1 MFDTLSTD
9 QERLLD
15 QLSELMRADANP
27 FDSPKSDRP
36 NALVDTANSAVD
48 TVNSAAVCAALSRS
62 YGSVGLKSPLLIWCD
77 GPFQLAVMPLLLQLL
92 AFRPKD
98 KKKDDLNID
107 VRVEELG
114 ALLTEPL
121 WQSAFKRLTEQ
132 ISTTAICSLKYD
144 DEAILPALAELFV
157 RFSWSRCGI
166 SAGVPLSNL
175 LQSNVAQAVSCL
187 AQSVTLGLSAQL
199 TSRLYTRP
207 MDAVQQIKRAVGHV
221 LLREQSLSLR
231 DAPTTIFGSS
241 RGSMTALYKRA
252 TELHQQIGGTK
263 FERDLEE
270 CPAPQADAKY
280 RKPRNL
286 DTDIV
291 MNTAGLLAFGPYDT
305 LWGAWASYPATCY
318 SIVGDMLRDQFSK
331 EVRSSLSDMSLLM
344 RSGFAYVPL
353 TRAVFICRLPKIRLD
368 ELNRLH
374 CEHDAA
380 LEFPDGYKM
389 FAWHGV
395 PVPRDVIESPQ
406 SLTSQRIDQERNIEL
421 RRALIDKFGIAN
433 YLRETSAGIKDQT
446 EFGTLY
452 LKQLPGDE
460 PIALVRV
467 KNSTAEPDGSY
478 KEYFLRVPPT
488 MKTVQEAV
496 AWTFFLKPDQYD
508 PSIET

>member
-1 MFDTLSTD
+1 MFDTLSPD

-15 QLSELMRADANP
+15 QLSDLMRVDANL
-27 FDSPKSDRP
+27 D
-36 NALVDTANSAVD
+36 DTATPPAVAAAVD
-48 TVNSAAVCAALSRS
+48 RLYA
-62 YGSVGLKSPLLIWCD
+62 GIGLKSPHLIWCD

-92 AFRPKD
+92 AFRPRD

-107 VRVEELG
+107 LRVEELR
-114 ALLTEPL
+114 ALLTEPQ
-121 WQSAFKRLTEQ
+121 WQAAFQRLVAQ
-132 ISTTAICSLKYD
+132 VSTTKICSLKYD
-144 DEAILPALAELFV
+144 DEPILPSLAELFV

-166 SAGVPLSNL
+166 SAGVALFNL
-175 LQSNVAQAVSCL
+175 LQSSNSQAVSCL

-207 MDAVQQIKRAVGHV
+207 IDAVQPIKRAVAHV

-252 TELHQQIGGTK
+252 LELHKQIGGSK
-263 FERDLEE
+263 FEHDLEE

-286 DTDIV
+286 ETDIV

-305 LWGAWASYPATCY
+305 LWGAWASYSATCY
-318 SIVGDMLRDQFSK
+318 AIIADMLRDQFSK
-331 EVRSSLSDMSLLM
+331 EVRSTLSDMSLLM
-344 RSGFAYVPL
+344 RCGFAYTPL
-353 TRAVFICRLPKIRLD
+353 TRTVFICRLPKVKLD
-368 ELNRLH
+368 ESKRLH
-374 CEHDAA
+374 CEDGAA
-380 LEFPDGYKM
+380 LEFPDGYKI
-389 FAWHGV
+389 FAWRGV
-395 PVPRDVIESPQ
+395 PVPFNIIESPQ
-406 SLTSQRIDQERNIEL
+406 SLTSQRIDEERNIEV

-433 YLRETSAGIKDQT
+433 YLRETCAGIKDQT
-446 EFGTLY
+446 ELGTLY
-452 LKQLPGDE
+452 LKQIPGDE

-467 KNSTAEPDGSY
+467 KNSTPEPDGTY

-488 MKTVQEAV
+488 VKTVQEAV
-496 AWTFFLKPDQYD
+496 AWTFYLRPDEYG

>member
-1 MFDTLSTD
+1 MFDTLSPD

-15 QLSELMRADANP
+15 QLSNLMRVDAHP
-27 FDSPKSDRP
+27 DG
-36 NALVDTANSAVD
+36 AA
-48 TVNSAAVCAALSRS
+48 NSAAVSSALDRVYSNI
-62 YGSVGLKSPLLIWCD
+62 GLKAPHLIWCD

-107 VRVEELG
+107 LRVQELG
-114 ALLTEPL
+114 ALLTEPQ
-121 WQSAFKRLTEQ
+121 WQAAFKRLAAQ
-132 ISTTAICSLKYD
+132 MSTTTICSLKYD
-144 DEAILPALAELFV
+144 DEAILPTLAELFV

-166 SAGVPLSNL
+166 SAGIPLSNL
-175 LQSNVAQAVSCL
+175 LQSNTAQAVNCL

-207 MDAVQQIKRAVGHV
+207 IDAVQQIKRAVGHA

-231 DAPTTIFGSS
+231 DSPTTIFGSS

-252 TELHQQIGGTK
+252 LELHQQIGGTK

-286 DTDIV
+286 ETDIV

-318 SIVGDMLRDQFSK
+318 AIVGDMLRDQFPK
-331 EVRSSLSDMSLLM
+331 QVRSSLSDMSLLM

-353 TRAVFICRLPKIRLD
+353 TRVVFICRLPEVRLD
-368 ELNRLH
+368 ETNRLH
-374 CEHDAA
+374 CQDDAA
-380 LEFPDGYKM
+380 LQFPDGYKI
-389 FAWHGV
+389 FAWRGI
-395 PVPRDVIESPQ
+395 PIPRDVIESPQ
-406 SLTSQRIDQERNIEL
+406 SLTGQRIDQERNIEL

-433 YLRETSAGIKDQT
+433 YLRETCAGIKDQT
-446 EFGTLY
+446 ELGTLY
-452 LKQLPGDE
+452 LKQMPGDE

-467 KNSTAEPDGSY
+467 KNSTSEVDGTY

-496 AWTFFLKPDQYD
+496 AWTFFLRPDQYG

>member
-1 MFDTLSTD
+1 MFDTLSSD

-15 QLSELMRADANP
+15 QLSAMMRVDANVVV
-27 FDSPKSDRP
+27 DSAYS
-36 NALVDTANSAVD
+36 VSV
-48 TVNSAAVCAALSRS
+48 SAALARI
-62 YGSVGLKSPLLIWCD
+62 YGRIGLKSPLLIWCD

-92 AFRPKD
+92 SFRPKD

-107 VRVEELG
+107 TRKEELG
-114 ALLTEPL
+114 TLLTEPQ
-121 WQSAFKRLTEQ
+121 WQAAFKRLTEQ
-132 ISTTAICSLKYD
+132 VSTTAICSLKYD
-144 DEAILPALAELFV
+144 DDAILPTLAELFV

-166 SAGVPLSNL
+166 SAGIPLSNL
-175 LQSNVAQAVSCL
+175 LQSSTAQSVSCL

-207 MDAVQQIKRAVGHV
+207 MDAVQQIKRAIGHV

-231 DAPTTIFGSS
+231 DAPTTIFGSA

-252 TELHQQIGGTK
+252 TELHRQIGGTK
-263 FERDLEE
+263 FEHDLEE
-270 CPAPQADAKY
+270 CPAPQADAKF

-318 SIVGDMLRDQFSK
+318 SIVGDMLRDQISK
-331 EVRSSLSDMSLLM
+331 DVRSSLSDLSLLM
-344 RSGFAYVPL
+344 RSGFAFVPL
-353 TRAVFICRLPKIRLD
+353 TRVVFVCRLPKVQLD

-374 CEHDAA
+374 CESDAA
-380 LEFPDGYKM
+380 LEFPDGYKIY
-389 FAWHGV
+389 AWRGV

-406 SLTSQRIDQERNIEL
+406 TLTSRRIDEERNIEI
-421 RRALIDKFGIAN
+421 RRALIDKFGVAN
-433 YLRETSAGIKDQT
+433 YLRETCAGIKDQT
-446 EFGTLY
+446 DLGTLY
-452 LKQLPGDE
+452 LKQMPGDE

-467 KNSTAEPDGSY
+467 KNSTPEPDGTY

-496 AWTFFLKPDQYD
+496 AWTFFLKPDEYG
-508 PSIET
+508 PSVET